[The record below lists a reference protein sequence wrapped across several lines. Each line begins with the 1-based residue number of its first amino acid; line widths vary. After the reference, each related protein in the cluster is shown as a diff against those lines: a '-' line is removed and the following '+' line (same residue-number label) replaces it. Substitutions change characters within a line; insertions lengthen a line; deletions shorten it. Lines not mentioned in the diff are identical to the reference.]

1 MHPRS
6 SLEIFKLQEH
16 SPGRRSVSCPDLPKL
31 TPTCQTDVD
40 VRHLTPPRSPRPFFN
55 PSATDPR
62 AFLQQHRDGREKEPL
77 RAFAFFLLKP
87 LAHRPL
93 FQTANPLL
101 LLDMVYLLP
110 RLLYHTSNFEI
121 QRRSVCRS
129 VVRVDYLVLGQQ
141 SIRAVWRGLPE
152 RRKATIGG
160 KTFCVTHVKG
170 SAGAQHTHCFV
181 LGWSGLAISCP
192 CCVRRLLPWF
202 LHTSA

>member
-1 MHPRS
+1 MYAISPLPVPPALFSIQAPPTQERS
-6 SLEIFKLQEH
+6 YNSTGTEERKSLCVL
-16 SPGRRSVSCPDLPKL
+16 S
-31 TPTCQTDVD
+31 
-40 VRHLTPPRSPRPFFN
+40 PFF
-55 PSATDPR
+55 SSSR
-62 AFLQQHRDGREKEPL
+62 SRIGH
-77 RAFAFFLLKP
+77 FFRLPTLSYYWIW
-87 LAHRPL
+87 
-93 FQTANPLL
+93 
-101 LLDMVYLLP
+101 YLLP